1 MNAKNQKEL
10 LGGKIQNNGLW
21 ARSIQT
27 CRGWAVK
34 ASQLREKL
42 MARLAE
48 EANGQISES
57 LVRQALTE
65 ADALA
70 SSTQFPLLFLP
81 VLAEEK
87 ISNARQWAGRQR
99 AILERQKALGTMR

>member
-1 MNAKNQKEL
+1 MNKKNQKDFRAD
-10 LGGKIQNNGLW
+10 KIQNGGLW

-27 CRGWAVK
+27 CRGWA
-34 ASQLREKL
+34 ARCGQLREKL

-70 SSTQFPLLFLP
+70 SSTQYPLLFLP

-99 AILERQKALGTMR
+99 AILERQKALGAMR